1 MPSERPHP
9 LPLREFLRRLRSFG
23 IEEHPG
29 TNHLILLLP
38 RVPGT
43 KQGPQFPIKR
53 KGEVDVPIIAACLR
67 RFDID
72 PDEFWRR

>member
-1 MPSERPHP
+1 
-9 LPLREFLRRLRSFG
+9 
-23 IEEHPG
+23 
-29 TNHLILLLP
+29 
-38 RVPGT
+38 VPGA

-72 PDEFWRR
+72 PEDFWDS